1 VCAHADH
8 RTAGLDRW
16 PFRVQVRVSGRKLG
30 EHDHWGEYDVMLRGE
45 CLRRPV
51 ALSLTYTQVLWLGQE
66 ALETLA
72 ADFPACFRYF
82 RHYCLWHAVR
92 FHVVRLLRVHKRR
105 CAITIQAAWRAKR
118 ARAVVHG
125 RDAHQRATGVVRNT
139 AHLVLPPGYV
149 QQRLKQCPTRQ
160 HRHLRPLRAGSRSRS
175 LVRRG
180 SSLHFSEDSTAS
192 VDSAASV
199 GHTSGGDEE
208 AFERGEASGWQKSR
222 HEEVA
227 GIGAEVAHVRDE
239 MRSGHTQL
247 CQRVDVLGELLRA
260 VHANLE
266 QLMSD
271 RAARTPMPP
280 PISKEHM
287 PPTAGEAVGACSPS
301 GCGRSGVVRQR
312 VKKSRAGGSRL
323 FGQRHS
329 SYEVVAKEPSHS
341 LFL

>member
-1 VCAHADH
+1 
-8 RTAGLDRW
+8 
-16 PFRVQVRVSGRKLG
+16 
-30 EHDHWGEYDVMLRGE
+30 
-45 CLRRPV
+45 
-51 ALSLTYTQVLWLGQE
+51 
-66 ALETLA
+66 
-72 ADFPACFRYF
+72 
-82 RHYCLWHAVR
+82 VR

-266 QLMSD
+266 RLMSD
-271 RAARTPMPP
+271 SAARWTASTRMRTLDG
-280 PISKEHM
+280 EH
-287 PPTAGEAVGACSPS
+287 SS
-301 GCGRSGVVRQR
+301 SGVVRQR

-329 SYEVVAKEPSHS
+329 SYEDTQVSPQLEPHESGALDFGVADKREPAQVGASLHEKERDPKVVEDPVKAVVAKKPSHS
-341 LFL
+341 MFL